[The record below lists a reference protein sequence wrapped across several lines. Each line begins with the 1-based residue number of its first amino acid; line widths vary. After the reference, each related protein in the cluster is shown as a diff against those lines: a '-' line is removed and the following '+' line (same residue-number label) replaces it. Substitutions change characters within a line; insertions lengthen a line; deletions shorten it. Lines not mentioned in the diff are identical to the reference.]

1 MRRKLILSWSEAVV
15 ITAGNVL
22 TIILFA
28 FNKTR
33 RARKSLYLV
42 MIMAFADLLLGG
54 VRLP

>member
-1 MRRKLILSWSEAVV
+1 MRRKLIPSWSEAVV